1 MVMELHNHTPFSIYF
16 ITSILFIFFVFF
28 KLVQRSDSKTSSTCK
43 LPPGPRTLPLIGNI
57 HQIVGSLPV
66 HYYLKNLADK
76 YGPLM
81 HLKLGE
87 VSNIIVTS
95 PEMAQEIMKT
105 HDLNFSDRPDFV
117 LSRIVS
123 YNGSGIVFSQH
134 GDYWRQLRKI
144 CTVELLTA
152 KRVQSFRSIREEEV
166 AELVK
171 KIAATASEEGGSI
184 FNLTQ
189 SIYSMTFGIAARAAF
204 GKKSRY
210 QQVFISNMHKQ
221 LMLLGGFSVADLYP
235 SSRVFQMMGATG
247 KLEKVH
253 RVTDRV
259 LQDIIDEHK
268 NRNRSSEEREAVED
282 LVDVLLK
289 FQKESEFRLTDD
301 NIKAVIQDIF
311 IGGGETSSSVVEW
324 GMSELIRNPRVME
337 EAQAEVRR
345 VYDSKG
351 YVDET
356 ELHQLIYLKSIIK
369 ETMRLHPPVPLLVPR
384 VSRER
389 CQINGYEIPSK
400 TRIIINAW
408 AIGRNPKYWG
418 ETESFKPE
426 RFLNSS
432 IDFRGTDFEFIPFGA
447 GRRICPGITFA
458 IPNIELP
465 LAQLLYHF
473 DWKLPNK
480 MKNEELDMT
489 ESNGITLRRQNDLCL
504 IPITRLP

>member
-1 MVMELHNHTPFSIYF
+1 M
-16 ITSILFIFFVFF
+16 
-28 KLVQRSDSKTSSTCK
+28 
-43 LPPGPRTLPLIGNI
+43 
-57 HQIVGSLPV
+57 
-66 HYYLKNLADK
+66 
-76 YGPLM
+76 
-81 HLKLGE
+81 
-87 VSNIIVTS
+87 
-95 PEMAQEIMKT
+95 
-105 HDLNFSDRPDFV
+105 
-117 LSRIVS
+117 
-123 YNGSGIVFSQH
+123 
-134 GDYWRQLRKI
+134 
-144 CTVELLTA
+144 
-152 KRVQSFRSIREEEV
+152 
-166 AELVK
+166 
-171 KIAATASEEGGSI
+171 
-184 FNLTQ
+184 
-189 SIYSMTFGIAARAAF
+189 
-204 GKKSRY
+204 
-210 QQVFISNMHKQ
+210 
-221 LMLLGGFSVADLYP
+221 
-235 SSRVFQMMGATG
+235 
-247 KLEKVH
+247 
-253 RVTDRV
+253 
-259 LQDIIDEHK
+259 
-268 NRNRSSEEREAVED
+268 
-282 LVDVLLK
+282 
-289 FQKESEFRLTDD
+289 
-301 NIKAVIQDIF
+301 QDIF

-408 AIGRNPKYWG
+408 AIGRNSKYWG

>member
-1 MVMELHNHTPFSIYF
+1 M
-16 ITSILFIFFVFF
+16 
-28 KLVQRSDSKTSSTCK
+28 
-43 LPPGPRTLPLIGNI
+43 
-57 HQIVGSLPV
+57 
-66 HYYLKNLADK
+66 
-76 YGPLM
+76 
-81 HLKLGE
+81 
-87 VSNIIVTS
+87 
-95 PEMAQEIMKT
+95 
-105 HDLNFSDRPDFV
+105 
-117 LSRIVS
+117 
-123 YNGSGIVFSQH
+123 
-134 GDYWRQLRKI
+134 
-144 CTVELLTA
+144 
-152 KRVQSFRSIREEEV
+152 
-166 AELVK
+166 
-171 KIAATASEEGGSI
+171 
-184 FNLTQ
+184 
-189 SIYSMTFGIAARAAF
+189 
-204 GKKSRY
+204 
-210 QQVFISNMHKQ
+210 
-221 LMLLGGFSVADLYP
+221 
-235 SSRVFQMMGATG
+235 
-247 KLEKVH
+247 
-253 RVTDRV
+253 
-259 LQDIIDEHK
+259 
-268 NRNRSSEEREAVED
+268 
-282 LVDVLLK
+282 
-289 FQKESEFRLTDD
+289 
-301 NIKAVIQDIF
+301 QDIF